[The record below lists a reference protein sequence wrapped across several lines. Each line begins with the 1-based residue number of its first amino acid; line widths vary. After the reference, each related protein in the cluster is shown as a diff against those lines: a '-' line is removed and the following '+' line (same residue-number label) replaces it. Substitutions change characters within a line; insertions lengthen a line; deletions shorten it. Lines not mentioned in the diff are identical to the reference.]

1 MKINYEN
8 AVTITISKIFEGE
21 TEDGKKFT
29 IFGEWNDWDGWTI
42 DRIEFD
48 ESDGTDEEEEQITE
62 QFLTADLR
70 FLTTSCLSDII
81 S

>member
-62 QFLTADLR
+62 QFLNDMN
-70 FLTTSCLSDII
+70 
-81 S
+81 